1 MVLETHYL
9 RALRMLRRLN
19 WIVEPAEMEHLV
31 SAGAGG
37 SITESC
43 TAFQRLDGEGEGFK
57 SPGWRDRGCTGDRL
71 GRQVAATGAPSLPPC
86 HMLPTRASA
95 NYHNFLMVI

>member
-1 MVLETHYL
+1 
-9 RALRMLRRLN
+9 
-19 WIVEPAEMEHLV
+19 MEHLV

-57 SPGWRDRGCTGDRL
+57 SPGWRDPGCTGDRL
-71 GRQVAATGAPSLPPC
+71 GEVAGARLPQVPPALPLC
-86 HMLPTRASA
+86 HMLLPTRASA